1 MAVAPTWMDQAL
13 GLAIRCQQAGQAEQ
27 SKQLYIRIL
36 EQQPDNA
43 LALRNL
49 GIIARESGDF
59 PLALNLS
66 ERALAL
72 RPDRPEFHACFAIAL
87 GAAGY
92 RERADS
98 AFQAALRLDP
108 NCVDALFNY
117 GNVLKA
123 RGSLREAIA
132 CFQRVLELRPDHPY
146 ARNEL
151 GSAFLAAGRLED
163 AAMCFEKVIRDRPTA
178 FEAMSNLAVVVER
191 QGDRSRAEEL
201 LRRAIQLAPGQSY
214 VRLNLGDL
222 LLTSNRVGE
231 AIASLEEAAR
241 LAPGLAELQIF
252 LGNAYAKQGRLEEAL
267 GCYQR
272 ALAEQPQF
280 AATHQ
285 IVLFTLHYS
294 SGGDPIALA
303 AEHRKWAERHATPL
317 LTPVRRHVNTP
328 EPERRIRV
336 GYVSGDFR
344 QHPIAFFTAP
354 VLEAQD
360 PNQIE
365 TICYATGTADAWTER
380 IRRRASLWR
389 ETGGLGDAE
398 LADLIQQ
405 DRIDILVDLSGHTA
419 GNRLLVFARKPAP
432 VQVSWLGYS
441 GTTGMQAMDYL
452 IADPLVAPV
461 EEEAPFVE
469 QPLRLPG
476 CFLAYEI
483 PDDRPAVVPAPCVE
497 RGFTTYACFNAL
509 SKIGLH
515 VVSVWCEILRRDP
528 TARMVMKNATF
539 DDPASREFYAR
550 QFESLGVC
558 RERVDLLGGSPHR
571 ELLGYYSQVDIALD
585 PFPYNGATTSCEALA
600 MGVPVVTLRGNRFI
614 SRVGSS
620 ILHNAGLD
628 DLVTASEAGYVEKA
642 LALGQNHALLAEM
655 RATMRA
661 RLAASTLGDTVGFT
675 RRLESAYRDI
685 WRRWCVAQKRD

>member
-1 MAVAPTWMDQAL
+1 MDQAL
-13 GLAIRCQQAGQAEQ
+13 DVAIRCQQAGQAEQ
-27 SKQLYIRIL
+27 AKQLYIRIL
-36 EQQPDNA
+36 EQQPDHP

-49 GIIARESGDF
+49 GIIARGSGDF
-59 PLALNLS
+59 PLALAPS

-92 RERADS
+92 PEKADS
-98 AFQAALRLDP
+98 AFQTALRLDP

-117 GNVLKA
+117 GNALKA
-123 RGSLREAIA
+123 RGSLREAVT
-132 CFQRVLELRPDHPY
+132 CFERVLELRPDHPY

-151 GSAFLAAGRLED
+151 GSAHLAADRLEA
-163 AAMCFEKVIRDRPTA
+163 AAMCFEKVIQERPTA

-231 AIASLEEAAR
+231 AIACLEEAAR
-241 LAPGLAELQIF
+241 FAPGLAELQIF

-267 GCYQR
+267 GCYRR

-285 IVLFTLHYS
+285 IALFTLHYS
-294 SGGDPIALA
+294 SGADPNALA
-303 AEHRKWAERHATPL
+303 AEHRNWAERHAAPL
-317 LTPVRRHVNTP
+317 LTPGRRHVNTP
-328 EPERRIRV
+328 DPERRIRV

-344 QHPIAFFTAP
+344 QHPIAYFTAP
-354 VLEAQD
+354 VIEAQD
-360 PNQIE
+360 QNQIE
-365 TICYATGTADAWTER
+365 AVCYATGRADAWTER
-380 IRRRASLWR
+380 IRSHVSLWR

-398 LADLIQQ
+398 LADLIEQ

-452 IADPLVAPV
+452 IADPQVAPV

-469 QPLRLPG
+469 QPLRLSG

-483 PDDRPAVVPAPCVE
+483 PADAPAVRPAPCVE

-515 VVSVWCEILRRDP
+515 VVSVWCEILRKDP
-528 TARMVMKNATF
+528 AARLVMKNATF
-539 DDPASREFYAR
+539 DDQASREFYAQ
-550 QFESLGVC
+550 QFESRGVD
-558 RERVDLLGGSPHR
+558 RGRVDLVGGSPHR
-571 ELLGYYSQVDIALD
+571 ELLEYYSKVDIALD

-600 MGVPVVTLRGNRFI
+600 MGVPVVTLMGNRFI

-628 DLVTASEAGYVEKA
+628 DLVTASEAEYVEKA
-642 LALGQNHALLAEM
+642 LALGRNRALLAEM

-661 RLAASTLGDTVGFT
+661 RLAASVLCDTAGFT

-685 WRRWCVAQKRD
+685 WRRWCIAQKRD

>member
-1 MAVAPTWMDQAL
+1 MDQAL
-13 GLAIRCQQAGQAEQ
+13 DVAIRCQQAGQAEQ
-27 SKQLYIRIL
+27 AKQLYIRIL

-59 PLALNLS
+59 PLALSLS

-87 GAAGY
+87 GAAGHS
-92 RERADS
+92 ERADS
-98 AFQAALRLDP
+98 AFQTALRLDP

-117 GNVLKA
+117 GNALKA
-123 RGSLREAIA
+123 RGSLREAIG
-132 CFQRVLELRPDHPY
+132 CFQRVLKLRRDHPY
-146 ARNEL
+146 VRNEL
-151 GSAFLAAGRLED
+151 GSAFLAAGRLEE
-163 AAMCFEKVIRDRPTA
+163 AATCFEKVIRERPTA

-191 QGDRSRAEEL
+191 QGDRRRAEEL
-201 LRRAIQLAPGQSY
+201 LRSAIQLAPGQSY

-222 LLTSNRVGE
+222 LLTANRVGE
-231 AIASLEEAAR
+231 AIACLEEAAR
-241 LAPGLAELQIF
+241 LAPGLAELQIY

-294 SGGDPIALA
+294 SGADPIALA
-303 AEHRKWAERHATPL
+303 AEHRRWAERHATPL
-317 LTPVRRHVNTP
+317 LTPGRRHANTP
-328 EPERRIRV
+328 DPERRIRV

-344 QHPIAFFTAP
+344 QHPIAYFTAP

-360 PNQIE
+360 QNQIE
-365 TICYATGTADAWTER
+365 TICYASGKPDAWTER
-380 IRRRASLWR
+380 MRHHASLWR
-389 ETGGLGDAE
+389 EADGLGDAE
-398 LADLIQQ
+398 LAELIEQ
-405 DRIDILVDLSGHTA
+405 DHIDILVDLAGHTA

-441 GTTGMQAMDYL
+441 GTTGMQAVDYL
-452 IADPLVAPV
+452 IVDPKVAPP
-461 EEEAPFVE
+461 EEPAPFVE
-469 QPLRLPG
+469 QPLPIDG

-483 PDDRPAVVPAPCVE
+483 PRDAPAVAPAPCVK
-497 RGFTTYACFNAL
+497 RGFITYACFNAL
-509 SKIGLH
+509 SKVGLH
-515 VVSVWCEILRRDP
+515 VVSVWSEILRRDP
-528 TARMVMKNATF
+528 TARLVMKNATF
-539 DDPASREFYAR
+539 DDQASHEFYAR
-550 QFESLGVC
+550 QFESLGVR
-558 RERVDLLGGSPHR
+558 RERVDLVGGSPHR
-571 ELLGYYSQVDIALD
+571 ELLEYYSEVDIALD

-600 MGVPVVTLRGNRFI
+600 MGVPVVSLCGNRFI

-628 DLVTASEAGYVEKA
+628 DLVTASEADYVEKA

-661 RLAASTLGDTVGFT
+661 RLAGSTLGDTVGFT

-685 WRRWCVAQKRD
+685 WRRWCGAQKRD

>member
-1 MAVAPTWMDQAL
+1 MDQAL
-13 GLAIRCQQAGQAEQ
+13 DVAIRCQQAGQAEQ

-59 PLALNLS
+59 ALALNLS

-72 RPDRPEFHACFAIAL
+72 CPDRPEFHACVAIAL
-87 GAAGY
+87 GAAGHP
-92 RERADS
+92 ERADS
-98 AFQAALRLDP
+98 AFQMALRLDP

-117 GNVLKA
+117 GNALKV
-123 RGSLREAIA
+123 RGSLREAIT
-132 CFQRVLELRPDHPY
+132 CFQRVLALRADHPY

-151 GSAFLAAGRLED
+151 GSAYLAAGRLNE
-163 AAMCFEKVIRDRPTA
+163 AATCFEKVIKERPTA

-191 QGDRSRAEEL
+191 QGDRSRAESL

-231 AIASLEEAAR
+231 AIACLEEAAR

-285 IVLFTLHYS
+285 VVLFTLHYS
-294 SGGDPIALA
+294 SGADPIVLA

-317 LTPVRRHVNTP
+317 LTPGRRHANVP
-328 EPERRIRV
+328 DPERRIRV

-344 QHPIAFFTAP
+344 QHPIAYFTAP
-354 VLEAQD
+354 LLEAQD

-365 TICYATGTADAWTER
+365 TICYATGRADAWTER
-380 IRRRASLWR
+380 IRGRASLWR

-398 LADLIQQ
+398 LADVIQQ

-452 IADPLVAPV
+452 IADPLVAPA
-461 EEEAPFVE
+461 EEQAPFVE

-483 PDDRPAVVPAPCVE
+483 PDDAPAVTPAPCVE

-509 SKIGLH
+509 SKVGLH
-515 VVSVWCEILRRDP
+515 VVSVWCEILRSDP
-528 TARMVMKNATF
+528 TARLVMKNTTF
-539 DDPASREFYAR
+539 DDPASREFYVR
-550 QFESLGVC
+550 QFESGGVE
-558 RERVDLLGGSPHR
+558 RGRVDLLGGSPHR

-585 PFPYNGATTSCEALA
+585 PFPYNGATSSCEALA
-600 MGVPVVTLRGNRFI
+600 MGVPVVTLQGNRFI

-620 ILHNAGLD
+620 ILRNAGLD
-628 DLVTASEAGYVEKA
+628 DLVTASETEYVEKA
-642 LALGQNHALLAEM
+642 LSLGRNRTLLAEI

-661 RLAASTLGDTVGFT
+661 RLAASTLCDTAGFT

-685 WRRWCVAQKRD
+685 WRRWCLARKRD